1 MPSEWTRRCPICGA
15 PYKCYNMTVADQSA
29 CPDCI
34 AEAERQL
41 ERPSEYEQERRRK
54 RRSNF
59 WR

>member
-41 ERPSEYEQERRRK
+41 ERPSEYEQAPI
-54 RRSNF
+54 
-59 WR
+59 